1 MSSERLLG
9 SYLVRVSI
17 DRHERRVAVHSVLT
31 GERRRCAD
39 FADLA
44 AYLETATSEAAR
56 LLTRRADEWP
66 GTPERLDAGDTGTEG
81 HGR

>member
-31 GERRRCAD
+31 GERRLCAD

-44 AYLETATSEAAR
+44 AYLEAATSEAAR
-56 LLTRRADEWP
+56 LLGRRADE
-66 GTPERLDAGDTGTEG
+66 GQGEPERFEAGDSGTEG